1 MHYVDLIVEKRD
13 HVATITFNRPE
24 RLNAFR
30 RHTYHE
36 MLETLADI
44 DADEDVHSVILAAN
58 GRGFCTGHDMGE
70 APQPPE
76 LRLSRHAGGRKYSD
90 ICEALLQLRQPL
102 VAAINGWCAAG
113 GFGFALCCD
122 ILIAGEDARFYNPQ
136 IKFGYP
142 SLPGVGALLNLYTSP
157 AVTKDIILGR
167 RNVDAQDA
175 LRMGIVSRVVPNDR
189 LLEEAWSVAAKMAET
204 PPDIM
209 AMQREMMNRIW
220 IAQSGAYLSLVTG
233 RDTAIAGHSLP
244 DWEETEADWKN
255 QTRDVDIK
263 H

>member
-30 RHTYHE
+30 RHTYPR
-36 MLETLADI
+36 
-44 DADEDVHSVILAAN
+44 DVGGPWPTSTPTRMSHSVILAAN

-76 LRLSRHAGGRKYSD
+76 LRLSRHARPGASTPTSARR
-90 ICEALLQLRQPL
+90 CFQLRQPL

-122 ILIAGEDARFYNPQ
+122 ILIAGEEARFYNPQ

-142 SLPGVGALLNLYTSP
+142 SPSRASGPCSTS
-157 AVTKDIILGR
+157 
-167 RNVDAQDA
+167 
-175 LRMGIVSRVVPNDR
+175 
-189 LLEEAWSVAAKMAET
+189 T
-204 PPDIM
+204 PPRPSPKTSSSAAATSTRRM
-209 AMQREMMNRIW
+209 PCAWASSAGSSPTTASSMRPGLSPRRW
-220 IAQSGAYLSLVTG
+220 PRTPPRTSWRCSG
-233 RDTAIAGHSLP
+233 R
-244 DWEETEADWKN
+244 
-255 QTRDVDIK
+255 
-263 H
+263 